1 MTRKDLVNEWLLVA
15 TDDLDAAEHLF
26 SGMTRVPLEII
37 CFHCQQAGEKA
48 LKALLQHLGRD
59 VPRTHDLV
67 ELRRLLGTDLSD
79 DVELDRCCALLS
91 AYGVTTR
98 YPGRPELS
106 ITDAEVAFA
115 AAKRILSSIRPLTE

>member
-1 MTRKDLVNEWLLVA
+1 MTRKDLVDEWLLVA
-15 TDDLDAAEHLF
+15 TDDLNAAKHLF
-26 SGMTRVPLEII
+26 TGMSRIPLEII

-67 ELRRLLGTDLSD
+67 EIRRLLGADLPD
-79 DVELDRCCALLS
+79 DAELDRYCTLLS

-98 YPGRPELS
+98 YPGKPELS
-106 ITDAEVAFA
+106 FSDAETAFTA
-115 AAKRILSSIRPLTE
+115 ANRILSSIRPMVG

>member
-1 MTRKDLVNEWLLVA
+1 MKRKDLVDEWLHLA
-15 TDDLDAAEHLF
+15 TDDLDVAKHLF
-26 SGMTRVPLEII
+26 IGMRRVPLEII
-37 CFHCQQAGEKA
+37 CFHCQQAGEKG

-67 ELRRLLGTDLSD
+67 ELRRLLGSDLPD
-79 DVELDRCCALLS
+79 DAELDRCCAVLS

-106 ITDAEVAFA
+106 ITDAEMAFS
-115 AAKRILSSIRPLTE
+115 AAKRILSSIRTLTE